1 MDDFLGEAVPSPI
14 LDKQA
19 SGSKAR
25 TAATG
30 VACLNWI
37 KAALARSR
45 GAPVKRYGPLVAL
58 TACLSGLAWLGWSSV
73 QSPTPTLPSAEVNPP
88 AQKPAEDSQP
98 QRAEGGAMRAAQSL
112 STGDVSP
119 LETAKPSLKAAKSE
133 AGPRIVEA
141 DRKTSSPLPPK
152 PVERPANGSER
163 VDRIGL
169 KIAALLAADPIVDH
183 SASASPARRREQSI
197 RDDAFDPS
205 RHPNAPGAPHPLGTI
220 RLTAPGNKPSTEY
233 ASGQPDN

>member
-37 KAALARSR
+37 NVALACSR

-58 TACLSGLAWLGWSSV
+58 TACLSGLACLGWPSV
-73 QSPTPTLPSAEVNPP
+73 QRPTPSLLSAEINPP
-88 AQKPAEDSQP
+88 VRKPAEEP
-98 QRAEGGAMRAAQSL
+98 RRAEGEAMRAAQSL
-112 STGDVSP
+112 STGNVGP
-119 LETAKPSLKAAKSE
+119 LETAKPSLEAAKNE

-141 DRKTSSPLPPK
+141 DGKTSPSLPPK
-152 PVERPANGSER
+152 PVERPANGSKR

-169 KIAALLAADPIVDH
+169 KIAALLAADPLVDH

-220 RLTAPGNKPSTEY
+220 RLTASGNKPGIEY
-233 ASGQPDN
+233 ASGQPAN

>member
-19 SGSKAR
+19 SASKAR

-58 TACLSGLAWLGWSSV
+58 TACLSGLAWLGWLSV
-73 QSPTPTLPSAEVNPP
+73 QSPTPTLLSAEINPP
-88 AQKPAEDSQP
+88 VQKPAEESHP
-98 QRAEGGAMRAAQSL
+98 QRAEGGAMRATQSL
-112 STGDVSP
+112 STGDVSA
-119 LETAKPSLKAAKSE
+119 LETAKPSLKAAKNE

-141 DRKTSSPLPPK
+141 DHKTSPPLPPK

-183 SASASPARRREQSI
+183 SASAPPVRRREQRV

-220 RLTAPGNKPSTEY
+220 RLTAAGNKPGIEY
-233 ASGQPDN
+233 ASGQPAN

>member
-112 STGDVSP
+112 STGMLAPSKRRNRV
-119 LETAKPSLKAAKSE
+119 LRRRRAKPALALWRPIA
-133 AGPRIVEA
+133 
-141 DRKTSSPLPPK
+141 
-152 PVERPANGSER
+152 RPAPLFRPNPWRGPPTEAKGS
-163 VDRIGL
+163 
-169 KIAALLAADPIVDH
+169 IALD
-183 SASASPARRREQSI
+183 
-197 RDDAFDPS
+197 
-205 RHPNAPGAPHPLGTI
+205 
-220 RLTAPGNKPSTEY
+220 
-233 ASGQPDN
+233 

>member
-1 MDDFLGEAVPSPI
+1 MDFLGEAVPSPI
-14 LDKQA
+14 WDKQA

-45 GAPVKRYGPLVAL
+45 GAPAKRCGPLVAL

-73 QSPTPTLPSAEVNPP
+73 QSPTPTLPSAEINPP
-88 AQKPAEDSQP
+88 AQKPADESHP

-112 STGDVSP
+112 STGEVSA
-119 LETAKPSLKAAKSE
+119 LETAKPSLKAAKNE
-133 AGPRIVEA
+133 AGPRIVGA
-141 DRKTSSPLPPK
+141 DAKTSPPLPPK

-169 KIAALLAADPIVDH
+169 KIAALLAADPVVDH
-183 SASASPARRREQSI
+183 SASASPARRGEQRI
-197 RDDAFDPS
+197 RHDAFDPS

-220 RLTAPGNKPSTEY
+220 RSMARGNKPGTEY